1 MTETATSL
9 QQMLQQL
16 CDAATDERVSVDTM
30 LEAVGR
36 RSFGPRV
43 LLAGL
48 VTLSPVGD
56 IPGVPTM
63 VAVLVLLL
71 TTQLLWGRRSFWL
84 PGWLLR
90 KSIARS
96 KMTKSI
102 GWLERP
108 AAFIDRFLRP
118 RLSMFVEGFAVRLIA
133 AVSLLISLTMPVMEA
148 IPFSASGAGAALTAF
163 GLALI
168 ARDGLMAL
176 LALIF
181 TVATGGM
188 ILYHVI

>member
-16 CDAATDERVSVDTM
+16 CDAATDERVSVGTM

-118 RLSMFVEGFAVRLIA
+118 RLSMFVEGFAVRVIA
-133 AVSLLISLTMPVMEA
+133 TVSLLISLAMPVMEV

>member
-16 CDAATDERVSVDTM
+16 CDAATDERVSVGTM

-36 RSFGPRV
+36 RSFGPLV

>member
-1 MTETATSL
+1 M
-9 QQMLQQL
+9 
-16 CDAATDERVSVDTM
+16 
-30 LEAVGR
+30 
-36 RSFGPRV
+36 
-43 LLAGL
+43 
-48 VTLSPVGD
+48 TLSPVGD

-71 TTQLLWGRRSFWL
+71 STQLLWGRRSFWL

-108 AAFIDRFLRP
+108 AGFIDRFLRP
-118 RLSMFVEGFAVRLIA
+118 RLSMFAEGFAVRVIA
-133 AVSLLISLTMPVMEA
+133 TVSLLISLAMPVMEV

-168 ARDGLMAL
+168 ARDGLVAL

>member
-36 RSFGPRV
+36 RSFGPLV

-108 AAFIDRFLRP
+108 AGFIDRFLRP
-118 RLSMFVEGFAVRLIA
+118 RLSMFVEGFAVRVIA
-133 AVSLLISLTMPVMEA
+133 TVSLLISLAMPVMEV

-181 TVATGGM
+181 TVATGAM
-188 ILYHVI
+188 ILHHVI

>member
-118 RLSMFVEGFAVRLIA
+118 RLSMFVEGFAVRVIA
-133 AVSLLISLTMPVMEA
+133 TVSLLISLAMPVMEV

-163 GLALI
+163 GLGLI

>member
-36 RSFGPRV
+36 RSFGPLV

-71 TTQLLWGRRSFWL
+71 STQLLWGRRSFWL

-108 AAFIDRFLRP
+108 AGFIDRFLRP
-118 RLSMFVEGFAVRLIA
+118 RLSMFVEGFAVRVIA
-133 AVSLLISLTMPVMEA
+133 IVSLLISLAMPVMEV

-163 GLALI
+163 GLGLI